1 MRVATNKKRN
11 GSLFPQK
18 NSIFASSKAKLINHI
33 IQNHKSD
40 MRRNIFIVVS
50 LLVFIGLS
58 AQNISKDYLAY
69 IEQYKSLAIK
79 EQYRHGIP
87 ASITMAQA
95 LIESNAGRSMLAVKG
110 NNHFGIKCGSNWSGK
125 TINKDDDNIQ
135 ECFRWYNKP
144 IESYEDHSLFL
155 KRDRYASLYDIP
167 LKDYKTWA
175 RELRRLGYAT
185 DVNYADKLI
194 KIIEDYGLEELVY
207 ENFSSTTDNTDRR
220 SKTTVEAETKTK
232 DPIGK
237 RHSSGVVDYSDLLS
251 KTRNN
256 GRTCYI
262 LKKDATMAQIAASLN
277 KTNIKFMLYCNDM
290 YEDFTLKAGTYIY
303 ISKKR
308 SSGDSSIRSYNVRI
322 GDSMHSVAQRYGITL
337 KALYSINN
345 LPYGTPA
352 TDGMTL
358 FFHK

>member
-1 MRVATNKKRN
+1 MRK
-11 GSLFPQK
+11 
-18 NSIFASSKAKLINHI
+18 
-33 IQNHKSD
+33 
-40 MRRNIFIVVS
+40 NIFIVAL
-50 LLVFIGLS
+50 LLVFINLS
-58 AQNISKDYLAY
+58 AQNRSKDYVAY
-69 IEQYKSLAIK
+69 IERYKSLAIK

-125 TINKDDDNIQ
+125 TINKDDDNAKD
-135 ECFRWYNKP
+135 CFRWYNKP

-207 ENFSSTTDNTDRR
+207 ENFSSSADNTDRH
-220 SKTTVEAETKTK
+220 SKTTVEADTKTK
-232 DPIGK
+232 APVYK
-237 RHSSGVVDYSDLLS
+237 RQSSGVADYSDLLN

-256 GRTCYI
+256 RKTCYI
-262 LKKDATMAQIAASLN
+262 P
-277 KTNIKFMLYCNDM
+277 
-290 YEDFTLKAGTYIY
+290 E
-303 ISKKR
+303 
-308 SSGDSSIRSYNVRI
+308 
-322 GDSMHSVAQRYGITL
+322 
-337 KALYSINN
+337 
-345 LPYGTPA
+345 
-352 TDGMTL
+352 
-358 FFHK
+358 